1 MKVKWLGG
9 ESTEHE
15 GEFILQMCSFLVSKN
30 VMPLQK
36 NIPKLSNKET
46 LKAKSLETVFER
58 YPPILAVSQSCHIW
72 NKLEE
77 SPLWR
82 SSVCR
87 TNGFQWDSKNM
98 YASM

>member
-1 MKVKWLGG
+1 M
-9 ESTEHE
+9 E

-58 YPPILAVSQSCHIW
+58 YPPILAVSQNCHIW
-72 NKLEE
+72 NQLEE

-82 SSVCR
+82 SSQFAGQIDSSGTHKEYVCIYVI
-87 TNGFQWDSKNM
+87 DK
-98 YASM
+98 